1 MHELPVT
8 EKILEVALKHAE
20 GQNVNR
26 TVRIHLRVSTLSDLE
41 HEWIQR
47 YFDYLSKGTL
57 AEGARLQIESSPIVL
72 RCRSCQRSFEI
83 SKQAMDGIKCPDC
96 GETSCS
102 LVSGRE
108 YYVKN
113 MEVV

>member
-8 EKILEVALKHAE
+8 EKILDVVLRHAE
-20 GQNVNR
+20 GQNVS
-26 TVRIHLRVSTLSDLE
+26 RILRIYLRVGDLSDLE
-41 HEWIQR
+41 PEWIQR

-57 AEGARLQIESSPIVL
+57 AENARLVIETAPIVL
-72 RCRSCQRSFEI
+72 RCGSCGSSF
-83 SKQAMDGIKCPDC
+83 QIKKDDLEGVRCPEC
-96 GETSCS
+96 GETGCS

-113 MEVV
+113 MEVT